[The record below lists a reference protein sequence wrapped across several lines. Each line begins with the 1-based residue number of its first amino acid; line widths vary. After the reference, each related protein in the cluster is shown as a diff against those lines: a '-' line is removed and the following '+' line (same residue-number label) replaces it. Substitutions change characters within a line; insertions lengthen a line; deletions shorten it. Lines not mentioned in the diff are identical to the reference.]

1 MKSYTVFCKECDKH
15 HETEDVKFVDIS
27 EDYAGR
33 DLFKFV
39 CPVTGKTTE
48 GLVYAN
54 R

>member
-1 MKSYTVFCKECDKH
+1 MKSCTVFCKECGER
-15 HETEDVKFVDIS
+15 HETEDVRFVDVS

-39 CPVTGKTTE
+39 CPVTGETTE
-48 GLVYAN
+48 ALVYGN